1 MTAAIPVRRQLVGR
15 ALREYRQVLGYSLD
29 VAADILD
36 CHRSK
41 VSRVETGQRGI
52 TPGELRTLLV
62 EYGVPKPVQDT
73 LVALSK
79 GIGGNGWW
87 RSYTDVLSA
96 EYVDYA
102 IMEGAASRVLVY
114 EPQWIPALLQTPTY
128 ARALA
133 EEDRSERL
141 VEATL
146 ARQRAILGKKGPEV
160 SIILGEAS
168 LRQEVGGPSVMRE
181 QAEALAA
188 GVPFQV
194 LPFTIA
200 APTMPHTGP
209 MTILEFPGAPEL
221 TSVHLGGGVWAPEA
235 DLYRAA
241 FARLSE
247 VALSPGASCR
257 FVLRP

>member
-1 MTAAIPVRRQLVGR
+1 MTAAIPVRRRLVGR

-41 VSRVETGQRGI
+41 VSRIETGQRGI

-102 IMEGAASRVLVY
+102 IMEGAASRVMIY
-114 EPQWIPALLQTPTY
+114 EPQWIPALLQTPAY
-128 ARALA
+128 AQALA
-133 EEDRSERL
+133 EGDKSERL

-146 ARQRAILGKKGPEV
+146 TRQRAVLGKKGPEV

-168 LRQEVGGPSVMRE
+168 LRQEVGGASVMRE
-181 QAEALAA
+181 QAEALAS

-194 LPFTIA
+194 LPFAVT
-200 APTMPHTGP
+200 APAMPQTGP

-221 TSVHLGGGVWAPEA
+221 ASVYLGGGVWASQA
-235 DLYRAA
+235 DPYRAA
-241 FARLSE
+241 FARLGE
-247 VALSPGASCR
+247 VALTPSASRR